1 MISRA
6 ILKTVSRAGSK
17 QVCQK
22 TVVRCYAEVSS
33 RGHLKVNHYSQLNT
47 FHYADVFNAVSFAS
61 NSERMADVIEI
72 AAPMMT
78 DNLLAL
84 ALRIMEK
91 KEFQL
96 GEGFQ
101 NKMLPFI
108 RDFTKIMDRNH
119 TAAFAETM
127 VSMGNLGVKDEAY
140 WTICRQKLIDQ
151 GYHRYVPLRNLGHL
165 IKALANVGQADAE
178 LMRLLGS
185 QVIKHQ
191 AGLKQEDLAAAVEG
205 FETAGIGADAFKKAL
220 GQGSEQ
226 GQTAALPKH

>member
-6 ILKTVSRAGSK
+6 ILKTATRFSSK
-17 QVCQK
+17 HVCQK
-22 TVVRCYAEVSS
+22 TLLRGFAEVSTRS
-33 RGHLKVNHYSQLNT
+33 NLKVNHYSQLNT
-47 FHYADVFNAVSFAS
+47 FHYADVFNAVAFAS
-61 NSERMADVIEI
+61 NSERMADVIEV

-91 KEFQL
+91 KEYQL
-96 GEGFQ
+96 GEGFHT
-101 NKMLPFI
+101 KMLPFI

-127 VSMGNLGVKDEAY
+127 VSMGTLGVKDEAY
-140 WTICRQKLIDQ
+140 WAICREKLIDQ
-151 GYHRYVPLRNLGHL
+151 GYHRYVPLRNLGYL

-178 LMRLLGS
+178 LMRVLGS

-191 AGLKQEDLAAAVEG
+191 AGLPADNLQAAVEG
-205 FETAGIGADAFKKAL
+205 FEAAGIGAEAFKKAL
-220 GQGSEQ
+220 GRGPEQ
-226 GQTAALPKH
+226 TSAGALPQH